1 MTLCHGPFCLTFRAK
16 QVLMDPRGRQ
26 KNEVPIDFFALS
38 IPSLVMTERDACHLH
53 GFRKPTFP
61 ISKHGSLFFPCDA
74 PSVLLQ

>member
-1 MTLCHGPFCLTFRAK
+1 VG
-16 QVLMDPRGRQ
+16 G

-38 IPSLVMTERDACHLH
+38 IRSQVMTEREAGHLH
-53 GFRKPTFP
+53 DFRKPTFS